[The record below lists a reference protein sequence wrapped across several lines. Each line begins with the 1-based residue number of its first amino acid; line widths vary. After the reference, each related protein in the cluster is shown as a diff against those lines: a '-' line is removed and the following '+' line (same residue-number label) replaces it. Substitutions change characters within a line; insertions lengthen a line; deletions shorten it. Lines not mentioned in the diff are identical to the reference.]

1 VTDPAL
7 PAVVGFV
14 GLGRMGTPMAGR
26 LAAGGVVVRAF
37 DSSAAAL
44 AGLGDTVTAVGSA
57 AEVAEGASVVI
68 LMLPDSG
75 VVESVVDGGLLA
87 ALEPG
92 TLLVD
97 MSSSE
102 PLRTRALAARVAD
115 AGATLVDAPVSGG
128 VAGARA
134 ATMSI
139 MIGADAATAGRLE
152 PLFALMGRPRR
163 VGDVGAGHALKALN
177 NLMSAAHLLASS
189 EALLAGTRFGLDPEV
204 MLEVVNGSSG
214 RSNSTETKWPQHVV
228 TGTFGSGF
236 TAGLMAKDV
245 RIALGLLDATGVE
258 GGVAREVSERWEAA
272 VALLGPDAD
281 HTEIVRYLERT
292 GPEERR

>member
-1 VTDPAL
+1 
-7 PAVVGFV
+7 
-14 GLGRMGTPMAGR
+14 
-26 LAAGGVVVRAF
+26 
-37 DSSAAAL
+37 
-44 AGLGDTVTAVGSA
+44 
-57 AEVAEGASVVI
+57 
-68 LMLPDSG
+68 
-75 VVESVVDGGLLA
+75 
-87 ALEPG
+87 
-92 TLLVD
+92 

>member
-281 HTEIVRYLERT
+281 HTEIVCYLERT